1 MKGITVNG
9 VTPWMIGTAT
19 KVIFDSMTL
28 DDRNFEV
35 AAPPMATRSP
45 F

>member
-28 DDRNFEV
+28 DDDAEV